1 MQRHASRKA
10 DSQPAD
16 ADGAPEGL
24 DLPEETARQ
33 QRVQVC
39 ACLCVKRCFR

>member
-1 MQRHASRKA
+1 MWRYTSGKA

-16 ADGAPEGL
+16 ADGATEGL
-24 DLPEETARQ
+24 HLPEETAGQ

-39 ACLCVKRCFR
+39 ARPCGT